1 MWSDSRP
8 QARQWL
14 VIDTESREQTQ
25 TAADSGNRSQNRY
38 DHQAN
43 VGKHST
49 SLNARAIREELR
61 LTKSHDYHWAPLNG
75 ETDRRNL
82 S

>member
-1 MWSDSRP
+1 M
-8 QARQWL
+8 
-14 VIDTESREQTQ
+14 IDTESREQTQ

-61 LTKSHDYHWAPLNG
+61 LTKFHDYHRAPLNG

>member
-1 MWSDSRP
+1 MADYFR
-8 QARQWL
+8 QARQWF

-25 TAADSGNRSQNRY
+25 TAADSGNRSQNRH

-43 VGKHST
+43 VGEHST

-61 LTKSHDYHWAPLNG
+61 LTRL
-75 ETDRRNL
+75 RNYQQGAAEG
-82 S
+82 